1 MSPNAW
7 EDCFLLHQRSY
18 GETSIIAEVF
28 TRNLGKISI
37 IARGAKKPKSKF
49 FGYLVPFSRLKITF
63 SGRSELKTLTNI
75 DRDLSLTNSYLSKKS
90 YSLLYINEL
99 MIKLLPKDAE
109 HKPLFDL
116 YSKFIQDSVNEEKI
130 DYLLRN
136 FELDLLE
143 MLGYGINFH
152 ADINNEEEIKLNK
165 NYIFVAESGFMASDN
180 AKDFSGEDII
190 KIRERNF
197 ADIST
202 KKLKQL
208 TQATIMFCLEGKDLN
223 SRQIFRRLEK

>member
-1 MSPNAW
+1 MSPNRW
-7 EDCFLLHQRSY
+7 EECFLLHQRSY

-28 TRNLGKISI
+28 TRNLGKMSI

-116 YSKFIQDSVNEEKI
+116 YSKFIMDTVNEEKM

>member
-1 MSPNAW
+1 MSPNRW
-7 EDCFLLHQRSY
+7 EECFLLHQRSY

-28 TRNLGKISI
+28 TRNLGKMSI

-75 DRDLSLTNSYLSKKS
+75 DRDLSLTNTYLSRKS

-116 YSKFIQDSVNEEKI
+116 YSKFIQDSVNEEKRE
-130 DYLLRN
+130 YLLRN

>member
-1 MSPNAW
+1 MSPNRW
-7 EDCFLLHQRSY
+7 EECFLLHQRSY

-28 TRNLGKISI
+28 TRNLGKMSI

-75 DRDLSLTNSYLSKKS
+75 DRDLSLTNTYLSRKS